1 MTSNDTFDR
10 IKRQNDALWTLLT
23 ATDEQQKRAAFREAF
38 GIHADQTQQ
47 QSKEEQK

>member
-10 IKRQNDALWTLLT
+10 IKKQNDALWTLLT
-23 ATDEQQKRAAFREAF
+23 SHDEQQRRAAFREAF
-38 GIHADQTQQ
+38 GVDADQAEQ